1 MAEKNIK
8 ISGIGDVTR
17 EDFVRAITDPDKFK
31 EFADQQ
37 GWGNKR
43 RQLAWN
49 SLHNYAQGVQNGEIN
64 EINDMHQVVDDTGAR
79 TNKQEKYNWIGSK
92 FDANGATAAFMNQI
106 AKGMQ
111 TASKPA
117 DKSLKSIPSITSYL
131 NQQWF
136 GSNNPDWELF
146 QKNDTLT
153 NGVYGIANRS
163 AKIKEGL
170 TKYKNELTTNGAQY
184 NWDGVDKDA
193 LYKNLD
199 AAIASSN
206 VATYAP
212 LGITSDYISNAL
224 ATKDLSTTQEQ
235 SSENDQASPSQNSNS
250 EGITDEQLLA
260 LESNKDLADLAQ
272 ANPAK
277 RAEYIAQARER
288 LANQITLSEQE
299 AQRNTRAYQDKI
311 AAQKQQQY
319 NQEMLN
325 WYNSQTFKPEY
336 TAQLGS
342 SYVGTPGGGAV
353 STYLDSLN
361 FSDKDFEMNSPRTI
375 SAIATSTKFK
385 KPEIRTVKTNLGS
398 QTVTLNN
405 KLDVLAYML
414 QFNAKNNPNFKR
426 YFTDVSSAAG
436 KSAGSIYRI
445 NALKGADGSYVY
457 VRRNG
462 NNYEFYRS
470 KPMDILYKEH
480 LARKHKLGGVITKFQ
495 QGGAAAYN
503 AKLKQRQQQVQK
515 AKEQQ
520 IQSQPQQPPL
530 GRSSIKSMGKN
541 TNTLTT
547 ADKIAIGAAATDFLA
562 SFTANP
568 IANGA
573 GTLLTTG
580 ADIASD
586 ISHGASFGQA
596 AGNAAMNLGMGLIGF
611 IPGLGTATKAKKL
624 KKILQVSSG
633 AVQAYFIANNFN
645 EGVKSLGKVLD
656 GSATVQDY
664 KNLIY
669 GLQGAKG
676 ASNSVINAAKRRGA
690 AKVIKELPDKFN
702 AGEAKYTFKNN
713 GKETQRLTQ
722 AQVKELQEKGSEGVS
737 DEIKQLLNGVAVKPS
752 KTIETKL
759 GISWTKKQK
768 PIEYQYKPKGEIQKL
783 LDDLQ
788 IQSQKSSMWNPG
800 RQDYLSMTS
809 EHNWSLPSI
818 SIGLGKNSTKEVIK
832 RGKQSSKPNTTPESQ
847 PTITNNPEKPLQTH
861 TITPEQQKKD
871 IELLRKRFMSEEPLP
886 IDNATRKAYEHY
898 RKRPMTD
905 QEIKDLEAEQQI
917 KRFMRNYR
925 KQYKPQDQV
934 YAERR
939 DALQKDLSERKALA
953 EDLANAQQ
961 EVEQARAYTQSK
973 IRWDEG
979 EAMAKKLP
987 VPSARVIVTPE
998 SVRTQV
1004 NRQFAM
1010 SWVPDKRK
1018 PALKGAARAK
1028 KQAMYQNLFQPP
1040 AVRQGTGSPVQH
1052 TTRKSLERLQKMQ
1065 DAVQQEFLE
1074 RQRKQNAIILSPTES
1089 RQGMYQQM
1097 FSPVLTNLDNQGR
1110 ASGLRAKPSK
1120 ADVKSVKSS
1129 EYKQQQKQSRQ
1140 QKATEVM
1147 EAFGNTKNNN
1157 TKGHNKNTNLPHK
1170 QSNKKKKTSRDNN
1183 IKRRQDGGVLYD
1195 YEFLKSVHAF
1205 KQGGVIKAQGGVKL
1219 NNIWAGKNQNYGYN
1233 TYLNRIF
1240 GNQDVLSWMRTHYVG
1255 DNATKQYADYVMKNV
1270 NDRNT
1275 YGVNNYNNDSTYVA
1289 NKGINTF
1296 NTGYQNAGNTLNYI
1310 LFGNNTKD
1318 YTDKKGVAY
1327 GLINFTRPAKALA
1340 TGDSYNA
1347 DPSKAYIDNALG
1359 LQTYSRVASL
1369 TDPGIK
1375 TGGFGDWGK
1384 YWKEQGNTGAYYY
1397 IAPGDTSGKGQWIP
1411 TKDKT
1416 LNGYQDFEAA
1426 LQETPKKDGSV
1437 TNPDIGK
1444 KSIFDK
1450 GKEYLSKLTSNPG
1463 NLYNVVETGK
1473 YLLANKATNDIFKIK
1488 APNFVI
1494 SPKHTSY
1501 QVMDNLAQ
1509 QNAYHNRAA
1518 ETVNQTSRPLT
1529 SSGQLQTAAQQESM
1543 NNANKLYLQG
1553 NIERNTWL
1561 ESQKQQSNHAGL
1573 YNMESAVDTANANA
1587 KQAYATRMLNE
1598 YQDPRDRL
1606 RALAT
1611 NRQNWINALEKFNV
1625 IDPYVERKNA
1635 QQQYGLA
1642 KAQWDYQ
1649 NDADVLKASQDYQAL
1664 LRQHQNDLNFN
1675 AWDTAQYKALIDAQ
1689 KKAGA
1694 KYYNNMYQVYGI
1706 NNPGFKYSTPTYKK
1720 KGGKFEDIS
1729 KFNTKEFYNTVRHSI
1744 NTATKQGGDL
1754 GKLINTLFK
1763 KSNKK

>member
-17 EDFVRAITDPDKFK
+17 EDFVRAITDPDKFR

-64 EINDMHQVVDDTGAR
+64 EINDMHQIVDDTGAR

-106 AKGMQ
+106 AKSMQ
-111 TASKPA
+111 AATKPA
-117 DKSLKSIPSITSYL
+117 DKSLKSIPSVTSYL

-136 GSNNPDWELF
+136 GNNNPDWELF
-146 QKNDTLT
+146 QKNDILT

-184 NWDGVDKDA
+184 NWDGIDKDA

-212 LGITSDYISNAL
+212 LGITSDYINSAL
-224 ATKDLSTTQEQ
+224 ATRDLSTTATDVDNNTQVQQTTEDPTKGFSEEELARYNTMTPEQ
-235 SSENDQASPSQNSNS
+235 QQKY
-250 EGITDEQLLA
+250 L
-260 LESNKDLADLAQ
+260 
-272 ANPAK
+272 
-277 RAEYIAQARER
+277 
-288 LANQITLSEQE
+288 
-299 AQRNTRAYQDKI
+299 AQRNQIINISNEEALAENQAKI
-311 AAQKQQQY
+311 DAVNKAKEDAAFK
-319 NQEMLN
+319 N
-325 WYNSQTFKPEY
+325 WLKANGYYSPKAQATSYVSSRLVQSSMVDSKGKRIQSPAISNAKKWDSDTEKNSFKPQEWNNFIHGDLTSDIHKVWALKNADRHTTNGDVAIRSKLDWLNY
-336 TAQLGS
+336 NFQQLLDTGKLNDIGDDVS
-342 SYVGTPGGGAV
+342 RYVGASDGTVWRLKNSKRSSDG
-353 STYLDSLN
+353 TYMYMR
-361 FSDKDFEMNSPRTI
+361 KR
-375 SAIATSTKFK
+375 
-385 KPEIRTVKTNLGS
+385 G
-398 QTVTLNN
+398 N
-405 KLDVLAYML
+405 KL
-414 QFNAKNNPNFKR
+414 
-426 YFTDVSSAAG
+426 
-436 KSAGSIYRI
+436 
-445 NALKGADGSYVY
+445 
-457 VRRNG
+457 
-462 NNYEFYRS
+462 EFYRS
-470 KPMDILYKEH
+470 KSWDDLRNNEYKKHISKHQWGGGISSSQSKLREQYQKD
-480 LARKHKLGGVITKFQ
+480 LEARQDAIK
-495 QGGAAAYN
+495 
-503 AKLKQRQQQVQK
+503 KQK
-515 AKEQQ
+515 
-520 IQSQPQQPPL
+520 IQSQPQQAPL
-530 GRSSIKSMGKN
+530 GRSTIKSMGKN

-547 ADKIAIGAAATDFLA
+547 ADKVAIGAAAADFLA

-573 GTLLTTG
+573 GTILTTG
-580 ADIASD
+580 ADLASD

-624 KKILQVSSG
+624 KKILQISSG

-676 ASNSVINAAKRRGA
+676 ASNSVINTAKRRGA

-702 AGEAKYTFKNN
+702 AGEAKYTFKSN

-722 AQVKELQEKGSEGVS
+722 AQVKELQEKGSAGAS
-737 DEIKQLLNGVAVKPS
+737 DATKQLLNGVVVNPS
-752 KTIETKL
+752 KKIETKL
-759 GISWTKKQK
+759 GTITWTNK

-809 EHNWSLPSI
+809 EHNWSLPNI
-818 SIGLGKNSTKEVIK
+818 SIGLGRNSVKEVIK
-832 RGKQSSKPNTTPESQ
+832 RGRQPSRPNVVEEAPR
-847 PTITNNPEKPLQTH
+847 TNP
-861 TITPEQQKKD
+861 
-871 IELLRKRFMSEEPLP
+871 
-886 IDNATRKAYEHY
+886 
-898 RKRPMTD
+898 
-905 QEIKDLEAEQQI
+905 
-917 KRFMRNYR
+917 
-925 KQYKPQDQV
+925 V
-934 YAERR
+934 
-939 DALQKDLSERKALA
+939 
-953 EDLANAQQ
+953 AN
-961 EVEQARAYTQSK
+961 S
-973 IRWDEG
+973 
-979 EAMAKKLP
+979 
-987 VPSARVIVTPE
+987 
-998 SVRTQV
+998 
-1004 NRQFAM
+1004 
-1010 SWVPDKRK
+1010 
-1018 PALKGAARAK
+1018 
-1028 KQAMYQNLFQPP
+1028 
-1040 AVRQGTGSPVQH
+1040 
-1052 TTRKSLERLQKMQ
+1052 
-1065 DAVQQEFLE
+1065 
-1074 RQRKQNAIILSPTES
+1074 
-1089 RQGMYQQM
+1089 
-1097 FSPVLTNLDNQGR
+1097 
-1110 ASGLRAKPSK
+1110 
-1120 ADVKSVKSS
+1120 SS
-1129 EYKQQQKQSRQ
+1129 ESHSIPGIDEPIVVEEASIPNEPFIPTLYEINNEPQRT
-1140 QKATEVM
+1140 ATS
-1147 EAFGNTKNNN
+1147 NSNKPTQRN
-1157 TKGHNKNTNLPHK
+1157 NKN
-1170 QSNKKKKTSRDNN
+1170 NKKKSK
-1183 IKRRQDGGVLYD
+1183 KRRKHLNGGVLYD

-1205 KQGGVIKAQGGVKL
+1205 KQGGVIKALGGIKL
-1219 NNIWAGKNQNYGYN
+1219 NNIWAGKNQDFGYN
-1233 TYLNRIF
+1233 TYLNKIY
-1240 GNQDVLSWMRTHYVG
+1240 QDNDMLSWMRTHYVG
-1255 DNATKQYADYVMKNV
+1255 DNATKQYADYVMTNV
-1270 NDRNT
+1270 NGRSKYHINDF
-1275 YGVNNYNNDSTYVA
+1275 NNNPTYVA
-1289 NKGINTF
+1289 NNNISTF
-1296 NTGYQNAGNTLNYI
+1296 NTEFQNNGNTSNYI

-1318 YTDKKGVAY
+1318 YTNKKGVAY
-1327 GLINFTRPAKALA
+1327 KLINFTRPNKALA

-1369 TDPGIK
+1369 TNPGIK

-1411 TKDKT
+1411 TTDKT

-1426 LQETPKKDGSV
+1426 QQETPKKDGSV

-1463 NLYNVVETGK
+1463 NLYNAVETGK

-1509 QNAYHNRAA
+1509 QNAYHSKAA

-1553 NIERNTWL
+1553 NAERNTWL
-1561 ESQKQQSNHAGL
+1561 EGQKQQSYKAGL

-1587 KQAYATRMLNE
+1587 QQAYKTRMLNE

-1611 NRQNWINALEKFNV
+1611 NRQNWINALEEFNV

-1649 NDADVLKASQDYQAL
+1649 NDADVQAASQKYQAL

-1675 AWDTAQYKALIDAQ
+1675 AQDTNEFKALVAAQ

-1694 KYYNNMYQVYGI
+1694 NFYNNMYQVYGI
-1706 NNPGFKYSTPTYKK
+1706 KNPGFKYSTPMYKK

>member
-17 EDFVRAITDPDKFK
+17 ADFVRAITDPDKFR

-79 TNKQEKYNWIGSK
+79 TNKKEKYNWIGSK

-111 TASKPA
+111 TDSKSTN
-117 DKSLKSIPSITSYL
+117 KSLKSIPSVTSYL

-153 NGVYGIANRS
+153 NGVYGIANRT

-184 NWDGVDKDA
+184 NWDRVDKDA

-224 ATKDLSTTQEQ
+224 ATRDLSTTY
-235 SSENDQASPSQNSNS
+235 DQASENNQASASQNPNS
-250 EGITDEQLLA
+250 EELTDEQLLS
-260 LESNKDLADLAQ
+260 LESNKDLADLAT
-272 ANPAK
+272 ANPTK
-277 RAEYIAQARER
+277 KAEYIAQARER
-288 LANQITLSEQE
+288 LASQIALKEQE
-299 AQRNTRAYQDKI
+299 ARKNTRDYQDKV
-311 AAQKQQQY
+311 ASQKQQQY

-342 SYVGTPGGGAV
+342 SYVGDPGGGAG
-353 STYLDSLN
+353 SDYLDSLN
-361 FSDKDFEMNSPRTI
+361 FSDKDFELNSPRTI
-375 SAIATSTKFK
+375 SSIVTSTKFK
-385 KPEIRTVKTNLGS
+385 KPEIRTVRTNLGN
-398 QTVTLNN
+398 QTITLNN

-414 QFNAKNNPNFKR
+414 QYNAKHNPNFKR
-426 YFTDVSSAAG
+426 YFTDVSSAVG

-445 NALKGADGSYVY
+445 NALKGTDGSYVY
-457 VRRNG
+457 VRKNG

-470 KPMDILYKEH
+470 KPMNILYKEH
-480 LARKHKLGGVITKFQ
+480 LARKHKLGGIITKFQ
-495 QGGAAAYN
+495 QGGVAAYR
-503 AKLKQRQQQVQK
+503 AILKQRQQQIQK

-520 IQSQPQQPPL
+520 IQSQPQQVPF

-547 ADKIAIGAAATDFLA
+547 ADKAAVIAAAADFLA

-568 IANGA
+568 IANGT
-573 GTLLTTG
+573 GTIITTG
-580 ADIASD
+580 ADLASD
-586 ISHGASFGQA
+586 INHGASFGQA

-624 KKILQVSSG
+624 KKILQASSG
-633 AVQAYFIANNFN
+633 AIQAYFIANNFK
-645 EGVKSLGKVLD
+645 EGIKSLDKIRD

-669 GLQGAKG
+669 GFQGAKG
-676 ASNSVINAAKRRGA
+676 AVSSMANTIKRRGA
-690 AKVIKELPDKFN
+690 AKAIKDLPDKFN
-702 AGEAKYTFKNN
+702 AGEARYTFKSN

-737 DEIKQLLNGVAVKPS
+737 DEIKQLLNGVVVKPS
-752 KTIETKL
+752 KTIKTKL
-759 GISWTKKQK
+759 GTITLPNK

-788 IQSQKSSMWNPG
+788 IQSQESSMWNPG

-818 SIGLGKNSTKEVIK
+818 SIGLGKNSVKEVIK
-832 RGKQSSKPNTTPESQ
+832 RGKQLSKPNTTSQ
-847 PTITNNPEKPLQTH
+847 KQPSITNNPEKPLQTH
-861 TITPEQQKKD
+861 TITPEQQKRD
-871 IELLRKRFMSEEPLP
+871 IELLRKRFTSNEPLS
-886 IDNATRKAYEHY
+886 IDNATRKAYERY

-905 QEIKDLEAEQQI
+905 QEIIELEEEQRF
-917 KRFMRNYR
+917 KRARRSMPWFT
-925 KQYKPQDQV
+925 QDDD
-934 YAERR
+934 YAARR
-939 DALQKDLSERKALA
+939 IALQKDLSERKALA
-953 EDLANAQQ
+953 EDLSNAQQ
-961 EVEQARAYTQSK
+961 EIRQAQYNTYLKNTIPEYIRAQ
-973 IRWDEG
+973 E
-979 EAMAKKLP
+979 
-987 VPSARVIVTPE
+987 
-998 SVRTQV
+998 
-1004 NRQFAM
+1004 NRQFALN
-1010 SWVPDKRK
+1010 WK
-1018 PALKGAARAK
+1018 PEEFKPTLKGAARAK
-1028 KQAMYQNLFQPP
+1028 KQAMY
-1040 AVRQGTGSPVQH
+1040 
-1052 TTRKSLERLQKMQ
+1052 ERLFPPI
-1065 DAVQQEFLE
+1065 D
-1074 RQRKQNAIILSPTES
+1074 
-1089 RQGMYQQM
+1089 
-1097 FSPVLTNLDNQGR
+1097 
-1110 ASGLRAKPSK
+1110 
-1120 ADVKSVKSS
+1120 
-1129 EYKQQQKQSRQ
+1129 
-1140 QKATEVM
+1140 
-1147 EAFGNTKNNN
+1147 N
-1157 TKGHNKNTNLPHK
+1157 TKGPNKNTNTQRK

-1205 KQGGVIKAQGGVKL
+1205 KQGGVIKAKGGVRL
-1219 NNIWAGKNQNYGYN
+1219 NNIWAGKNQDYGYN
-1233 TYLNRIF
+1233 TYLNKIY
-1240 GNQDVLSWMRTHYVG
+1240 QDNDMLSWMRTHYMG

-1270 NDRNT
+1270 NGRSKYHINDF
-1275 YGVNNYNNDSTYVA
+1275 NNDSTYVA
-1289 NKGINTF
+1289 NNNISTF
-1296 NTGYQNAGNTLNYI
+1296 NTEFQNNGNTSNYV

-1327 GLINFTRPAKALA
+1327 GLINFTRPNKALA

-1426 LQETPKKDGSV
+1426 SQETPKKDGSV

-1463 NLYNVVETGK
+1463 NLYNAVETGK

-1488 APNFVI
+1488 APNYVI

-1509 QNAYHNRAA
+1509 QNAYHSKAA

-1553 NIERNTWL
+1553 NAERNTWL
-1561 ESQKQQSNHAGL
+1561 EGQKQQSYKAGL

-1587 KQAYATRMLNE
+1587 QQAYKTRMLNE
-1598 YQDPRDRL
+1598 YYDPRDRA

-1649 NDADVLKASQDYQAL
+1649 NDAKVLLAQQKYQQL
-1664 LRQHQNDLNFN
+1664 LRQHYNDLNFN
-1675 AWDTAQYKALIDAQ
+1675 AYDTDEYKALVEAQ
-1689 KKAGA
+1689 KEAGA
-1694 KYYNNMYQVYGI
+1694 RYYNNMYQVYGI
-1706 NNPGFKYSTPTYKK
+1706 SNPGFKYSTPLFQK
-1720 KGGKFEDIS
+1720 KGGKFEDVS
-1729 KFNTKEFYNTVRHSI
+1729 KFNTKEFYNTIKHSI
-1744 NTATKQGGDL
+1744 NTATKQSGDL
-1754 GKLINTLFK
+1754 SKLINTLFK

>member
-64 EINDMHQVVDDTGAR
+64 EINDMHQIVDDTGAR
-79 TNKQEKYNWIGSK
+79 TNKPEKYNWVGSK
-92 FDANGATAAFMNQI
+92 FDANGAIAAFMNQI
-106 AKGMQ
+106 AKSMQ
-111 TASKPA
+111 TSTKSTDKP
-117 DKSLKSIPSITSYL
+117 LKSIPSVTSYL

-136 GSNNPDWELF
+136 GSNNPDWALF

-212 LGITSDYISNAL
+212 LGITSDYINNAL
-224 ATKDLSTTQEQ
+224 ATKDLSAIVADTDTDTDTDTDNTQTVDDPTKGF
-235 SSENDQASPSQNSNS
+235 SE
-250 EGITDEQLLA
+250 EE
-260 LESNKDLADLAQ
+260 LAQ
-272 ANPAK
+272 YNTMTPEQQQKYLAQRQQIINLDNEEVLTKNQAKIDAVNKAKEDAAFKNWLKANGYYSPK
-277 RAEYIAQARER
+277 AQATSYVSSR
-288 LANQITLSEQE
+288 LVRTSLVDSKGKRLQGPAVISGKAFDRDHEKYRFQDSEWDSFIHGDLTSDIHKVW
-299 AQRNTRAYQDKI
+299 ALKNADRHTTNGDVAIRSKLDWINYNYQWLLDTGRLNKI
-311 AAQKQQQY
+311 
-319 NQEMLN
+319 
-325 WYNSQTFKPEY
+325 
-336 TAQLGS
+336 GDDVS
-342 SYVGTPGGGAV
+342 SYVGAPAGTVWRLKNSKRSSDG
-353 STYLDSLN
+353 TYMYMR
-361 FSDKDFEMNSPRTI
+361 KR
-375 SAIATSTKFK
+375 
-385 KPEIRTVKTNLGS
+385 G
-398 QTVTLNN
+398 N
-405 KLDVLAYML
+405 KL
-414 QFNAKNNPNFKR
+414 
-426 YFTDVSSAAG
+426 
-436 KSAGSIYRI
+436 
-445 NALKGADGSYVY
+445 
-457 VRRNG
+457 
-462 NNYEFYRS
+462 EFYRS
-470 KPMDILYKEH
+470 KSWNDLRNNEFKKYIS
-480 LARKHKLGGVITKFQ
+480 KHQWGGVFGSQ
-495 QGGAAAYN
+495 
-503 AKLKQRQQQVQK
+503 AKLREQYSKDLKARQDAIK
-515 AKEQQ
+515 N
-520 IQSQPQQPPL
+520 SQPQQAPF
-530 GRSSIKSMGKN
+530 GRSSVKSMGKN
-541 TNTLTT
+541 TTTLTT
-547 ADKIAIGAAATDFLA
+547 ADKIAIGAAAADFLA

-573 GTLLTTG
+573 GTILTTG

-586 ISHGASFGQA
+586 ISHGASLGQA

-611 IPGLGTATKAKKL
+611 IPGLGTVTKAKKL
-624 KKILQVSSG
+624 KKILQISSG

-676 ASNSVINAAKRRGA
+676 AVSSTANTIKRRKV

-702 AGEAKYTFKNN
+702 AGEARYTFKNK

-737 DEIKQLLNGVAVKPS
+737 DDIKQLLNGVVVKPS

-759 GISWTKKQK
+759 GISWTKKQN

-818 SIGLGKNSTKEVIK
+818 SMGFGKNSVKEVVK
-832 RGKQSSKPNTTPESQ
+832 RGKQSPKPNTASQ
-847 PTITNNPEKPLQTH
+847 KQTITTSNPEKPLQTH
-861 TITPEQQKKD
+861 NITPEQQKRD
-871 IELLRKRFMSEEPLP
+871 IELLRKRFTSDKPLP
-886 IDNATRKAYEHY
+886 IDNATRKAYEDY

-905 QEIKDLEAEQQI
+905 QEIRDLETQQRNKAKSRQNSRTMDYTGKNSMFRPHSTRVQELNEKRALQADVNAGLKELQEARKARELATMSYIPETIARQPAAAVVPNYNLKQNAFQDFIKNREAQQNWYEKNMYVANYSKDVKGRLAE
-917 KRFMRNYR
+917 
-925 KQYKPQDQV
+925 
-934 YAERR
+934 AER
-939 DALQKDLSERKALA
+939 ANPQLKERKA
-953 EDLANAQQ
+953 
-961 EVEQARAYTQSK
+961 
-973 IRWDEG
+973 
-979 EAMAKKLP
+979 
-987 VPSARVIVTPE
+987 
-998 SVRTQV
+998 
-1004 NRQFAM
+1004 
-1010 SWVPDKRK
+1010 
-1018 PALKGAARAK
+1018 
-1028 KQAMYQNLFQPP
+1028 
-1040 AVRQGTGSPVQH
+1040 
-1052 TTRKSLERLQKMQ
+1052 
-1065 DAVQQEFLE
+1065 
-1074 RQRKQNAIILSPTES
+1074 
-1089 RQGMYQQM
+1089 
-1097 FSPVLTNLDNQGR
+1097 
-1110 ASGLRAKPSK
+1110 
-1120 ADVKSVKSS
+1120 S
-1129 EYKQQQKQSRQ
+1129 EYKQQETQYRAQRAQELQQAFANNSR
-1140 QKATEVM
+1140 
-1147 EAFGNTKNNN
+1147 NTSHIKNI
-1157 TKGHNKNTNLPHK
+1157 NLPHK
-1170 QSNKKKKTSRDNN
+1170 KSNKKKKTSRDNN

-1205 KQGGVIKAQGGVKL
+1205 KQGGVIKAKGGVRL
-1219 NNIWAGKNQNYGYN
+1219 NNIWAGKNQDFGYN
-1233 TYLNRIF
+1233 TYLNKIY
-1240 GNQDVLSWMRTHYVG
+1240 QDNDMLSWMRTHYVG

-1270 NDRNT
+1270 NGRSKYHINDF
-1275 YGVNNYNNDSTYVA
+1275 NNDSTYVA
-1289 NKGINTF
+1289 NNNISTF
-1296 NTGYQNAGNTLNYI
+1296 NTEFQNNGNTSNYI

-1327 GLINFTRPAKALA
+1327 KLINFTRPNKALA

-1369 TDPGIK
+1369 TDSGIK
-1375 TGGFGDWGK
+1375 AGGFGDWGK

-1411 TKDKT
+1411 TNDKT
-1416 LNGYQDFEAA
+1416 LNGYQDFEATP
-1426 LQETPKKDGSV
+1426 QETPKKDGSV

-1450 GKEYLSKLTSNPG
+1450 GKEYLAKLTSNPG
-1463 NLYNVVETGK
+1463 NLYNAVETGK

-1509 QNAYHNRAA
+1509 QNAYHSKAA
-1518 ETVNQTSRPLT
+1518 ETMNQTSRPLT
-1529 SSGQLQTAAQQESM
+1529 SSGQLQIAAQQESM

-1553 NIERNTWL
+1553 NAERNTWL
-1561 ESQKQQSNHAGL
+1561 EGQKQQSYKAGL

-1587 KQAYATRMLNE
+1587 QQAYKTRMLNE
-1598 YQDPRDRL
+1598 YQDPRDRA

-1611 NRQNWINALEKFNV
+1611 NRQNWINALEQFNI

-1649 NDADVLKASQDYQAL
+1649 NDANVLIAQQKYQQL
-1664 LRQHQNDLNFN
+1664 LRQHYNDLNFN
-1675 AWDTAQYKALIDAQ
+1675 AYDTPEYRALVDAQ

-1694 KYYNNMYQVYGI
+1694 RYYNNMYQVYGI
-1706 NNPGFKYSTPTYKK
+1706 SNPGFKYSTPLFQK

-1754 GKLINTLFK
+1754 SKLINTLFK

>member
-17 EDFVRAITDPDKFK
+17 EDFIRAITDPDKFK

-79 TNKQEKYNWIGSK
+79 TNKKEKYNWVGSK

-111 TASKPA
+111 AASKPA
-117 DKSLKSIPSITSYL
+117 DKSLKSIPSVTSYL

-153 NGVYGIANRS
+153 NGVYGIADRS

-184 NWDGVDKDA
+184 NWDGVDKDT

-235 SSENDQASPSQNSNS
+235 SFENSNS
-250 EGITDEQLLA
+250 EGITDEQLLS

-325 WYNSQTFKPEY
+325 WYNSQTFRPEY

-361 FSDKDFEMNSPRTI
+361 FSDKDFELNSPRTI
-375 SAIATSTKFK
+375 SAIAISTKFK
-385 KPEIRTVKTNLGS
+385 KPEIRTVKTNLGN
-398 QTVTLNN
+398 QTITLNN

-414 QFNAKNNPNFKR
+414 QFNAKYNPNFKR

-445 NALKGADGSYVY
+445 DALKGTDGSYVY
-457 VRRNG
+457 VRKNG

-480 LARKHKLGGVITKFQ
+480 LARKHKLGGIITKFQ

-503 AKLKQRQQQVQK
+503 TKLKQRQQQIQQM
-515 AKEQQ
+515 KEKQ
-520 IQSQPQQPPL
+520 IQSQPQQVPF
-530 GRSSIKSMGKN
+530 GRSSVKSMGKN

-547 ADKIAIGAAATDFLA
+547 ADKIAIGAAAADFLA

-573 GTLLTTG
+573 GTILTTG

-596 AGNAAMNLGMGLIGF
+596 AGNAAINLGMGLIGF

-624 KKILQVSSG
+624 KKILQISSG

-645 EGVKSLGKVLD
+645 EGVKSLDKVLD

-676 ASNSVINAAKRRGA
+676 ASNSIINTAKRRGA
-690 AKVIKELPDKFN
+690 ARAIKQLPDKFN
-702 AGEAKYTFKNN
+702 SGEARYTFKYK

-722 AQVKELQEKGSEGVS
+722 AQVKELQEKGSAGAS
-737 DEIKQLLNGVAVKPS
+737 DETKQLLNGVFVKPS
-752 KTIETKL
+752 KEKF
-759 GISWTKKQK
+759 GITWTSR
-768 PIEYQYKPKGEIQKL
+768 PIEYQYKPKGEIQKV

-809 EHNWSLPSI
+809 EHNWSMPNI
-818 SIGLGKNSTKEVIK
+818 SIGFGKNSVKEVVK
-832 RGKQSSKPNTTPESQ
+832 RAKQPPKPNVAPQSR
-847 PTITNNPEKPLQTH
+847 PTIINNPERPLQPH
-861 TITPEQQKKD
+861 TLTPEQQKGD
-871 IELLRKRFMSEEPLP
+871 IELLRRRFTSSQPLP
-886 IDNATRKAYEHY
+886 IDNA
-898 RKRPMTD
+898 
-905 QEIKDLEAEQQI
+905 
-917 KRFMRNYR
+917 
-925 KQYKPQDQV
+925 
-934 YAERR
+934 
-939 DALQKDLSERKALA
+939 
-953 EDLANAQQ
+953 
-961 EVEQARAYTQSK
+961 
-973 IRWDEG
+973 
-979 EAMAKKLP
+979 
-987 VPSARVIVTPE
+987 
-998 SVRTQV
+998 
-1004 NRQFAM
+1004 
-1010 SWVPDKRK
+1010 
-1018 PALKGAARAK
+1018 
-1028 KQAMYQNLFQPP
+1028 
-1040 AVRQGTGSPVQH
+1040 
-1052 TTRKSLERLQKMQ
+1052 
-1065 DAVQQEFLE
+1065 
-1074 RQRKQNAIILSPTES
+1074 
-1089 RQGMYQQM
+1089 
-1097 FSPVLTNLDNQGR
+1097 
-1110 ASGLRAKPSK
+1110 
-1120 ADVKSVKSS
+1120 
-1129 EYKQQQKQSRQ
+1129 
-1140 QKATEVM
+1140 
-1147 EAFGNTKNNN
+1147 
-1157 TKGHNKNTNLPHK
+1157 
-1170 QSNKKKKTSRDNN
+1170 TSRDNN

-1219 NNIWAGKNQNYGYN
+1219 NNIWAGKNQDYGYN

-1275 YGVNNYNNDSTYVA
+1275 YGVNNYNNDSTYIA

-1296 NTGYQNAGNTLNYI
+1296 NTGYQNTGNTLNYI

-1375 TGGFGDWGK
+1375 TGGFGDWGN

-1411 TKDKT
+1411 TTDKT
-1416 LNGYQDFEAA
+1416 LNGYQDFVAA
-1426 LQETPKKDGSV
+1426 PKKDGSV
-1437 TNPDIGK
+1437 TTPGIGK

-1450 GKEYLSKLTSNPG
+1450 GKEYLSKLASNPG
-1463 NLYNVVETGK
+1463 NLYNAVETGK

-1488 APNFVI
+1488 APNYVI

-1509 QNAYHNRAA
+1509 QNAYHSKAA

-1553 NIERNTWL
+1553 NAERNTWL
-1561 ESQKQQSNHAGL
+1561 EGQKEQSYKAGL
-1573 YNMESAVDTANANA
+1573 YNMENAVDTANINA
-1587 KQAYATRMLNE
+1587 QQAYKTRMINE
-1598 YQDPRDRL
+1598 YQDPRDRI
-1606 RALAT
+1606 RGLAT

-1625 IDPYVERKNA
+1625 IDPYVEKKNA

-1649 NDADVLKASQDYQAL
+1649 NDANVLAAQQKYQQL
-1664 LRQHQNDLNFN
+1664 LRQHYDDLNFS
-1675 AWDTAQYKALIDAQ
+1675 AYDTPEYRALVDAQ

-1694 KYYNNMYQVYGI
+1694 KYYNDMYQIYGI
-1706 NNPGFKYSTPTYKK
+1706 SNPGFKYK

-1729 KFNTKEFYNTVRHSI
+1729 KFNTKEFYNTIRHSI

-1754 GKLINTLFK
+1754 SKLINTLFK

>member
-1 MAEKNIK
+1 MAEKTIK

-17 EDFVRAITDPDKFK
+17 EDFIRAITDPDKFK

-64 EINDMHQVVDDTGAR
+64 EINDMHQIVDDTGAR
-79 TNKQEKYNWIGSK
+79 TNKPEKYNWIGSK

-106 AKGMQ
+106 AKSMQ
-111 TASKPA
+111 TSTKST
-117 DKSLKSIPSITSYL
+117 DKSLKSIPSVTSYL

-136 GSNNPDWELF
+136 GSNNPDWALF

-212 LGITSDYISNAL
+212 LGITSDYINNAL
-224 ATKDLSTTQEQ
+224 ATKDLSAIYEQ
-235 SSENDQASPSQNSNS
+235 PSENVQTSTNQDSNS
-250 EGITDEQLLA
+250 EGITDEQLLS
-260 LESNKDLADLAQ
+260 LESNKDLADLVQ

-277 RAEYIAQARER
+277 KDEYIAQARER

-311 AAQKQQQY
+311 TAQKQQQY
-319 NQEMLN
+319 NQEMLS

-336 TAQLGS
+336 TAKLGS
-342 SYVGTPGGGAV
+342 SYVGAPGGGDP

-361 FSDKDFEMNSPRTI
+361 FSDKDFELNSPRTV
-375 SAIATSTKFK
+375 SAIAISTKFK
-385 KPEIRTVKTNLGS
+385 KPVIRTAKTIFGN
-398 QTVTLNN
+398 QTITLNN

-414 QFNAKNNPNFKR
+414 QFNAKHNPNFKR
-426 YFTDVSSAAG
+426 YFTDVSSSIG

-457 VRRNG
+457 VRKNG

-470 KPMDILYKEH
+470 KPMNILYKEH
-480 LARKHKLGGVITKFQ
+480 LAKKHKLGGTITKFQ
-495 QGGAAAYN
+495 QGGVAAYI
-503 AKLKQRQQQVQK
+503 AQRKQRQQQIQQM
-515 AKEQQ
+515 KEKQ
-520 IQSQPQQPPL
+520 IQSQPQQVPF
-530 GRSSIKSMGKN
+530 GRSSVKSMGKN

-547 ADKIAIGAAATDFLA
+547 ADKVAVIAAATDFLA

-568 IANGA
+568 IANGV
-573 GTLLTTG
+573 GTVLTTG

-586 ISHGASFGQA
+586 ISHGASLGQA

-624 KKILQVSSG
+624 KKILQISSG
-633 AVQAYFIANNFN
+633 AIQSYFIANNFQ
-645 EGVKSLGKVLD
+645 EGIKSLDKLRD
-656 GSATVQDY
+656 GSATIQDY

-676 ASNSVINAAKRRGA
+676 AISSMTNTIKRREA
-690 AKVIKELPDKFN
+690 AKVIKDLPDKFN
-702 AGEAKYTFKNN
+702 AGEARYTFKSN
-713 GKETQRLTQ
+713 GKETQRLTK

-737 DEIKQLLNGVAVKPS
+737 DDIKQLLNGVVVKPS
-752 KTIETKL
+752 KTINTKL
-759 GISWTKKQK
+759 GVSWTKKQN

-788 IQSQKSSMWNPG
+788 IQSQKSSMLHPG

-809 EHNWSLPSI
+809 EHNWSLPNI
-818 SIGLGKNSTKEVIK
+818 SIGLGKNSAKEVIK
-832 RGKQSSKPNTTPESQ
+832 RAKQSSKPNVTSQ
-847 PTITNNPEKPLQTH
+847 SQTITTSNPEIPLQTH
-861 TITPEQQKKD
+861 NITPEQQKRD
-871 IELLRKRFMSEEPLP
+871 IELLKKRFTSSEPLP
-886 IDNATRKAYEHY
+886 IDNATRKAYEDY

-905 QEIKDLEAEQQI
+905 QEIIELEKEQRAKRSTRASNRDYVTYDQQNAENRAAQNELLTS
-917 KRFMRNYR
+917 F
-925 KQYKPQDQV
+925 KQK
-934 YAERR
+934 
-939 DALQKDLSERKALA
+939 QKDISR
-953 EDLANAQQ
+953 AQR
-961 EVEQARAYTQSK
+961 EVEQAKANTQVRINIAEGNARAK
-973 IRWDEG
+973 D
-979 EAMAKKLP
+979 LP

-998 SVRTQV
+998 SVRAQA
-1004 NRQFAM
+1004 NREFALN
-1010 SWVPDKRK
+1010 WK
-1018 PALKGAARAK
+1018 PEEFKPKLSGAARSS
-1028 KQAMYQNLFQPP
+1028 KQAMY
-1040 AVRQGTGSPVQH
+1040 
-1052 TTRKSLERLQKMQ
+1052 ERL
-1065 DAVQQEFLE
+1065 F
-1074 RQRKQNAIILSPTES
+1074 P
-1089 RQGMYQQM
+1089 
-1097 FSPVLTNLDNQGR
+1097 PV
-1110 ASGLRAKPSK
+1110 
-1120 ADVKSVKSS
+1120 
-1129 EYKQQQKQSRQ
+1129 
-1140 QKATEVM
+1140 
-1147 EAFGNTKNNN
+1147 NN
-1157 TKGHNKNTNLPHK
+1157 TKKPNKNINLPHK
-1170 QSNKKKKTSRDNN
+1170 QSNKKKKTSRDTN
-1183 IKRRQDGGVLYD
+1183 IKRRQNGGVLYD

-1205 KQGGVIKAQGGVKL
+1205 KQGGIIKAQGG
-1219 NNIWAGKNQNYGYN
+1219 
-1233 TYLNRIF
+1233 
-1240 GNQDVLSWMRTHYVG
+1240 
-1255 DNATKQYADYVMKNV
+1255 
-1270 NDRNT
+1270 
-1275 YGVNNYNNDSTYVA
+1275 
-1289 NKGINTF
+1289 
-1296 NTGYQNAGNTLNYI
+1296 
-1310 LFGNNTKD
+1310 
-1318 YTDKKGVAY
+1318 
-1327 GLINFTRPAKALA
+1327 
-1340 TGDSYNA
+1340 
-1347 DPSKAYIDNALG
+1347 
-1359 LQTYSRVASL
+1359 
-1369 TDPGIK
+1369 IK
-1375 TGGFGDWGK
+1375 TGVKVNPKTTWFDAVWSQNINHILRGLSDDKYYIWLNSMQDKHGDLHKNAGPNFQTTPYNDKSVGDYQNLYKTGYNDEWKDNNIGYNSLGIMHAQNLGRYDLYGNTKRTSGDWNIDANNRYKTDSSYSQITDDRRLLGRKGDFTDEQLASITEAFKKKGYNFTLGK
-1384 YWKEQGNTGAYYY
+1384 NDYYY
-1397 IAPGDTSGKGQWIP
+1397 LSPIEKSEQ
-1411 TKDKT
+1411 
-1416 LNGYQDFEAA
+1416 NQN
-1426 LQETPKKDGSV
+1426 TPKKDGSV

-1450 GKEYLSKLTSNPG
+1450 GKEYLAKLTSNPG
-1463 NLYNVVETGK
+1463 NLYNAVETGK

-1509 QNAYHNRAA
+1509 QNAYHNKAA
-1518 ETVNQTSRPLT
+1518 ETVDQTSRPLT

-1553 NIERNTWL
+1553 NAERNTWL
-1561 ESQKQQSNHAGL
+1561 EGQKQQSYKAGL
-1573 YNMESAVDTANANA
+1573 YNMESTVDTANANA
-1587 KQAYATRMLNE
+1587 QQAYKTRMLNE
-1598 YQDPRDRL
+1598 YQDPRDRA

-1611 NRQNWINALEKFNV
+1611 NRQNWINALEQFNI

-1649 NDADVLKASQDYQAL
+1649 NDANVLIAQQKYQQL
-1664 LRQHQNDLNFN
+1664 LRQHYNDLNFN
-1675 AWDTAQYKALIDAQ
+1675 AYDTPEYRALVDAQ

-1694 KYYNNMYQVYGI
+1694 NYYNNMYQVYGI
-1706 NNPGFKYSTPTYKK
+1706 SNPGFKYSTPLFQK
-1720 KGGKFEDIS
+1720 KGGKFENIS

-1754 GKLINTLFK
+1754 SKLINTLFK

>member
-17 EDFVRAITDPDKFK
+17 ADFVRAITDPDKFK

-64 EINDMHQVVDDTGAR
+64 EINDMHQIVDDTGAR

-111 TASKPA
+111 TATKSA
-117 DKSLKSIPSITSYL
+117 DKSLKSIPSVTSYL
-131 NQQWF
+131 NKQWF

-184 NWDGVDKDA
+184 NWDGIDKDA

-212 LGITSDYISNAL
+212 LGITSDYINNAL
-224 ATKDLSTTQEQ
+224 ATRDLNTTQEQ
-235 SSENDQASPSQNSNS
+235 SSENDQASTGQNSNS
-250 EGITDEQLLA
+250 EGLTDEQLLS

-325 WYNSQTFKPEY
+325 WYNSQAFKPEY

-342 SYVGTPGGGAV
+342 SYVGAPGEGAG
-353 STYLDSLN
+353 SAYLDSLN
-361 FSDKDFEMNSPRTI
+361 FSDKDFELNSPRTI
-375 SAIATSTKFK
+375 PAIAIYTKFK
-385 KPEIRTVKTNLGS
+385 KPEIRTVKTNLGN

-426 YFTDVSSAAG
+426 YITDVSSAAG

-445 NALKGADGSYVY
+445 NALKGTDGSYVY
-457 VRRNG
+457 VRKNG

-480 LARKHKLGGVITKFQ
+480 LAKKHKLGGIITKFQ
-495 QGGAAAYN
+495 QGGVAAYN
-503 AKLKQRQQQVQK
+503 AKLKQRQQQIQQM
-515 AKEQQ
+515 KEKQ
-520 IQSQPQQPPL
+520 IQSQPQQVPF
-530 GRSSIKSMGKN
+530 GRSSVKSMGKN

-547 ADKIAIGAAATDFLA
+547 ADKIAIGAAAADFLA

-568 IANGA
+568 IANGT
-573 GTLLTTG
+573 GTILTTG
-580 ADIASD
+580 ADLASD

-596 AGNAAMNLGMGLIGF
+596 ARNAAMNLGMGLVGF

-669 GLQGAKG
+669 GLQGVKG
-676 ASNSVINAAKRRGA
+676 ASNSIINTAKRRGA
-690 AKVIKELPDKFN
+690 ARAIKQLPDKFN
-702 AGEAKYTFKNN
+702 AGEARYTFKNN

-722 AQVKELQEKGSEGVS
+722 AQVKELQEKGSEGAS
-737 DEIKQLLNGVAVKPS
+737 EETKQLLNGVAVKPS

-768 PIEYQYKPKGEIQKL
+768 PIEYQYKPKEEIQKL

-818 SIGLGKNSTKEVIK
+818 SIGSGKNSVKEVIK
-832 RGKQSSKPNTTPESQ
+832 RGKQLSRSNVVNEVPNSHSKSE
-847 PTITNNPEKPLQTH
+847 
-861 TITPEQQKKD
+861 ITPAVAK
-871 IELLRKRFMSEEPLP
+871 PT
-886 IDNATRKAYEHY
+886 ATTRA
-898 RKRPMTD
+898 P
-905 QEIKDLEAEQQI
+905 
-917 KRFMRNYR
+917 
-925 KQYKPQDQV
+925 QYSYTPGNVQPSFTPYLSKGKTYLFESSTKPQ
-934 YAERR
+934 
-939 DALQKDLSERKALA
+939 S
-953 EDLANAQQ
+953 
-961 EVEQARAYTQSK
+961 T
-973 IRWDEG
+973 
-979 EAMAKKLP
+979 
-987 VPSARVIVTPE
+987 
-998 SVRTQV
+998 SV
-1004 NRQFAM
+1004 NN
-1010 SWVPDKRK
+1010 SNK
-1018 PALKGAARAK
+1018 PI
-1028 KQAMYQNLFQPP
+1028 
-1040 AVRQGTGSPVQH
+1040 
-1052 TTRKSLERLQKMQ
+1052 
-1065 DAVQQEFLE
+1065 
-1074 RQRKQNAIILSPTES
+1074 QRN
-1089 RQGMYQQM
+1089 
-1097 FSPVLTNLDNQGR
+1097 
-1110 ASGLRAKPSK
+1110 
-1120 ADVKSVKSS
+1120 
-1129 EYKQQQKQSRQ
+1129 
-1140 QKATEVM
+1140 
-1147 EAFGNTKNNN
+1147 
-1157 TKGHNKNTNLPHK
+1157 NKN
-1170 QSNKKKKTSRDNN
+1170 NKKKSKK
-1183 IKRRQDGGVLYD
+1183 KRKHLDGGVLYD

-1205 KQGGVIKAQGGVKL
+1205 KQGGIIKAQ
-1219 NNIWAGKNQNYGYN
+1219 
-1233 TYLNRIF
+1233 
-1240 GNQDVLSWMRTHYVG
+1240 S
-1255 DNATKQYADYVMKNV
+1255 
-1270 NDRNT
+1270 
-1275 YGVNNYNNDSTYVA
+1275 
-1289 NKGINTF
+1289 
-1296 NTGYQNAGNTLNYI
+1296 
-1310 LFGNNTKD
+1310 
-1318 YTDKKGVAY
+1318 
-1327 GLINFTRPAKALA
+1327 
-1340 TGDSYNA
+1340 
-1347 DPSKAYIDNALG
+1347 
-1359 LQTYSRVASL
+1359 
-1369 TDPGIK
+1369 GIK
-1375 TGGFGDWGK
+1375 TGVKVNPKTTWFDAVWSQNVNHILRGLSDNNYYTWLNSMQDKHGDLHKNAGTNFQITPYNDKSVGDYQNLYKTGYNGEWKDNNVGYNSLGIMHAQNLGRYDLYGNTKRTSGDWNIDANHRYKTDSSYSQITDDRRLLGRKGDFTDEQLASVTEAFKNKGYNFALGK
-1384 YWKEQGNTGAYYY
+1384 NDYYY
-1397 IAPGDTSGKGQWIP
+1397 LSPIEKSEQ
-1411 TKDKT
+1411 
-1416 LNGYQDFEAA
+1416 NQN
-1426 LQETPKKDGSV
+1426 TPKKDDSV

-1450 GKEYLSKLTSNPG
+1450 GKEYLAKLTSNPG
-1463 NLYNVVETGK
+1463 NLYNAVETGK

-1488 APNFVI
+1488 APNYVI
-1494 SPKHTSY
+1494 SPKYTSY

-1518 ETVNQTSRPLT
+1518 ETMNQTSRPLT

-1553 NIERNTWL
+1553 NAERNTWL
-1561 ESQKQQSNHAGL
+1561 EGQKQQSYKAGL

-1587 KQAYATRMLNE
+1587 QQAYKTRMLNE
-1598 YQDPRDRL
+1598 YQDPRDRA

-1649 NDADVLKASQDYQAL
+1649 NDAKVLSAQQKYQQL
-1664 LRQHQNDLNFN
+1664 LRQHQNNLNFN
-1675 AWDTAQYKALIDAQ
+1675 AYDTDEYRALVDAQ
-1689 KKAGA
+1689 KEAGA
-1694 KYYNNMYQVYGI
+1694 RYYNNMYQVYGI
-1706 NNPGFKYSTPTYKK
+1706 SNPGFRYK

-1744 NTATKQGGDL
+1744 NTATKQSGDL
-1754 GKLINTLFK
+1754 SKLINTLFK

>member
-17 EDFVRAITDPDKFK
+17 ADFVRAITDPDKFK

-64 EINDMHQVVDDTGAR
+64 EINDMHQIVDDTGAR

-111 TASKPA
+111 TATKPA
-117 DKSLKSIPSITSYL
+117 DKSLKSIPSVTSYL

-153 NGVYGIANRS
+153 NGVYGIANRT

-199 AAIASSN
+199 AAINSPN
-206 VATYAP
+206 VASYAP
-212 LGITSDYISNAL
+212 LGITSDYINNAL
-224 ATKDLSTTQEQ
+224 ATKDLSTTYGQ
-235 SSENDQASPSQNSNS
+235 SSEDTQTPISQNPNS
-250 EGITDEQLLA
+250 EGLTDEQLLS
-260 LESNKDLADLAQ
+260 LESNKDLADLAA

-277 RAEYIAQARER
+277 KAEYIAQARER
-288 LANQITLSEQE
+288 LASQITLGEQE
-299 AQRNTRAYQDKI
+299 ARKNTRDYQDKV
-311 AAQKQQQY
+311 ASQKQQQY

-342 SYVGTPGGGAV
+342 SYAGTPGGKDP
-353 STYLDSLN
+353 SIYLDSLN
-361 FSDKDFEMNSPRTI
+361 FSDKDFELNSPRTI

-385 KPEIRTVKTNLGS
+385 KPEIRTVKTNLGN
-398 QTVTLNN
+398 QTITLNN

-414 QFNAKNNPNFKR
+414 QYNAKYNPNFKR
-426 YFTDVSSAAG
+426 YFTDVSSATG

-445 NALKGADGSYVY
+445 NALKGNDGSYVY
-457 VRRNG
+457 VRKNG

-470 KPMDILYKEH
+470 KPMDTLYKEH
-480 LARKHKLGGVITKFQ
+480 LARKHKLGGIITRFQ
-495 QGGAAAYN
+495 QGGAAAYI
-503 AKLKQRQQQVQK
+503 AQRKQRQQQIQK

-520 IQSQPQQPPL
+520 IQSQPQQAPF
-530 GRSSIKSMGKN
+530 GRSTIKSMGKN

-596 AGNAAMNLGMGLIGF
+596 AGNAAVNLGMGLIGF

-624 KKILQVSSG
+624 KKILQISSG

-645 EGVKSLGKVLD
+645 EGVKSLGKVLN

-676 ASNSVINAAKRRGA
+676 ASNSVINATKRRGA

-702 AGEAKYTFKNN
+702 AGEARYTFKNN

-722 AQVKELQEKGSEGVS
+722 AQVKEIQEKGSAGVS
-737 DEIKQLLNGVAVKPS
+737 DETRQLLNGLTIKPS
-752 KTIETKL
+752 KKTF
-759 GISWTKKQK
+759 GITLTSR
-768 PIEYQYKPKGEIQKL
+768 PIEYQYKPKEEIQKL

-832 RGKQSSKPNTTPESQ
+832 RAKQSPKPNATSQ
-847 PTITNNPEKPLQTH
+847 KQSTITNNPEKPLQTH
-861 TITPEQQKKD
+861 TITPEQQKRD
-871 IELLRKRFMSEEPLP
+871 IELLRKRFTSNEPLP

-905 QEIKDLEAEQQI
+905 QEIKDLEAEQQA
-917 KRFMRNYR
+917 KRFMRDLY
-925 KQYKPQDQV
+925 KQQKPQDQV

-953 EDLANAQQ
+953 KDLADAQREINTAQ
-961 EVEQARAYTQSK
+961 GNTRAK
-973 IRWDEG
+973 D
-979 EAMAKKLP
+979 LP

-1040 AVRQGTGSPVQH
+1040 AVRVGTGSAIQH
-1052 TTRKSLERLQKMQ
+1052 TTRKSLERRQKMQ
-1065 DAVQQEFLE
+1065 NAVQQEFLE
-1074 RQRKQNAIILSPTES
+1074 RQRRQNAIILSPTES

-1097 FSPVLTNLDNQGR
+1097 FSPVLTNLDSQAR
-1110 ASGLRAKPSK
+1110 SMGLRAKPSK
-1120 ADVKSVKSS
+1120 ADVKSTKSS
-1129 EYKQQQKQSRQ
+1129 EYRQQQKQSRQ
-1140 QKATEVM
+1140 QKASEVM
-1147 EAFGNTKNNN
+1147 EAFGNTKSNN

-1183 IKRRQDGGVLYD
+1183 IKRRQDGGVLYN

-1219 NNIWAGKNQNYGYN
+1219 NNIWAGKNQDFGYN
-1233 TYLNRIF
+1233 TYLNKYF
-1240 GNQDVLSWMRTHYVG
+1240 NNQDVLAWMRTHYVG
-1255 DNATKQYADYVMKNV
+1255 DDATKQYADYVMKNV

-1296 NTGYQNAGNTLNYI
+1296 NTGYQNAGNTLNYT

-1327 GLINFTRPAKALA
+1327 GLINFTRPNKALA

-1369 TDPGIK
+1369 TDSGIK
-1375 TGGFGDWGK
+1375 SGGFGDWGK

-1426 LQETPKKDGSV
+1426 PQETPKKDGSV

-1463 NLYNVVETGK
+1463 NLYNAVETGK

-1488 APNFVI
+1488 APNFVV

-1509 QNAYHNRAA
+1509 QNAYHSKAA
-1518 ETVNQTSRPLT
+1518 ETVNQASKPLT

-1561 ESQKQQSNHAGL
+1561 EGQKQQSYKAGL
-1573 YNMESAVDTANANA
+1573 YNMENAVDTANANA
-1587 KQAYATRMLNE
+1587 QQAYKTRMLNE
-1598 YQDPRDRL
+1598 YQDPRDRV
-1606 RALAT
+1606 RGLAT
-1611 NRQNWINALEKFNV
+1611 NRQNWVNALEKFNV

-1649 NDADVLKASQDYQAL
+1649 NDANVLVAQQRYQQL

-1675 AWDTAQYKALIDAQ
+1675 AYDTDEYEKLINAQ
-1689 KKAGA
+1689 KAAGA

-1706 NNPGFKYSTPTYKK
+1706 SNPGFKYKK
-1720 KGGKFEDIS
+1720 
-1729 KFNTKEFYNTVRHSI
+1729 RR
-1744 NTATKQGGDL
+1744 
-1754 GKLINTLFK
+1754 
-1763 KSNKK
+1763 

>member
-17 EDFVRAITDPDKFK
+17 ADFVRAITDPDKFK

-64 EINDMHQVVDDTGAR
+64 EINDMHQIVDDTGAR

-111 TASKPA
+111 TATKST
-117 DKSLKSIPSITSYL
+117 DKSLKSIPSVTSYL

-184 NWDGVDKDA
+184 NWNGVDKDA

-224 ATKDLSTTQEQ
+224 ATRDLSTTQEQ
-235 SSENDQASPSQNSNS
+235 SSENDQASASQNLNS
-250 EGITDEQLLA
+250 EGITDEQLLS

-325 WYNSQTFKPEY
+325 WYNSQTFRPEY

-342 SYVGTPGGGAV
+342 SYVGAPGGGAG

-361 FSDKDFEMNSPRTI
+361 FSDKDFELNSPRTI
-375 SAIATSTKFK
+375 SAIAISTKFK
-385 KPEIRTVKTNLGS
+385 KPEIRTVKTNLGN

-436 KSAGSIYRI
+436 KSAGSIYKI
-445 NALKGADGSYVY
+445 NALKGTDGSYVY
-457 VRRNG
+457 VRKNG

-480 LARKHKLGGVITKFQ
+480 LAKKHKLGGIITKFQ
-495 QGGAAAYN
+495 QGGVAAYN
-503 AKLKQRQQQVQK
+503 AKLKQRQQQIQQM
-515 AKEQQ
+515 KEKQ
-520 IQSQPQQPPL
+520 IQSQPQQVPF
-530 GRSSIKSMGKN
+530 GRSSVKSMGKN

-547 ADKIAIGAAATDFLA
+547 ADKIAIGAAAADFLA

-568 IANGA
+568 IANGT
-573 GTLLTTG
+573 GTILTTG
-580 ADIASD
+580 ADLASD

-596 AGNAAMNLGMGLIGF
+596 ARNAAMNLGMGLVGF

-645 EGVKSLGKVLD
+645 EGVKSLDKVLD

-676 ASNSVINAAKRRGA
+676 ASNSIINTAKRRGA
-690 AKVIKELPDKFN
+690 ARAIKQLPDKFN
-702 AGEAKYTFKNN
+702 AGEARYTFKNN

-722 AQVKELQEKGSEGVS
+722 AQVKELQEKGSEGAS
-737 DEIKQLLNGVAVKPS
+737 EETKQLLNGVAVKPS

-768 PIEYQYKPKGEIQKL
+768 PIEYQYKPKEEIQKL

-818 SIGLGKNSTKEVIK
+818 SIGLGKNSVKEVIK
-832 RGKQSSKPNTTPESQ
+832 RGKQLSRSNVVNEVPNSHSKSE
-847 PTITNNPEKPLQTH
+847 
-861 TITPEQQKKD
+861 ITPAVTK
-871 IELLRKRFMSEEPLP
+871 PT
-886 IDNATRKAYEHY
+886 ATTRA
-898 RKRPMTD
+898 P
-905 QEIKDLEAEQQI
+905 
-917 KRFMRNYR
+917 
-925 KQYKPQDQV
+925 QYSYTPGNVQSSFTPYLSKGKTYLFESSTKPQ
-934 YAERR
+934 
-939 DALQKDLSERKALA
+939 S
-953 EDLANAQQ
+953 
-961 EVEQARAYTQSK
+961 T
-973 IRWDEG
+973 
-979 EAMAKKLP
+979 
-987 VPSARVIVTPE
+987 
-998 SVRTQV
+998 SV
-1004 NRQFAM
+1004 NNFN
-1010 SWVPDKRK
+1010 K
-1018 PALKGAARAK
+1018 PI
-1028 KQAMYQNLFQPP
+1028 
-1040 AVRQGTGSPVQH
+1040 
-1052 TTRKSLERLQKMQ
+1052 
-1065 DAVQQEFLE
+1065 
-1074 RQRKQNAIILSPTES
+1074 QRN
-1089 RQGMYQQM
+1089 
-1097 FSPVLTNLDNQGR
+1097 
-1110 ASGLRAKPSK
+1110 
-1120 ADVKSVKSS
+1120 
-1129 EYKQQQKQSRQ
+1129 
-1140 QKATEVM
+1140 
-1147 EAFGNTKNNN
+1147 
-1157 TKGHNKNTNLPHK
+1157 NKN
-1170 QSNKKKKTSRDNN
+1170 NKKKSKK
-1183 IKRRQDGGVLYD
+1183 KRRHLDGGVLYD

-1205 KQGGVIKAQGGVKL
+1205 KQGGIIKAQ
-1219 NNIWAGKNQNYGYN
+1219 
-1233 TYLNRIF
+1233 
-1240 GNQDVLSWMRTHYVG
+1240 S
-1255 DNATKQYADYVMKNV
+1255 
-1270 NDRNT
+1270 
-1275 YGVNNYNNDSTYVA
+1275 
-1289 NKGINTF
+1289 
-1296 NTGYQNAGNTLNYI
+1296 
-1310 LFGNNTKD
+1310 
-1318 YTDKKGVAY
+1318 
-1327 GLINFTRPAKALA
+1327 
-1340 TGDSYNA
+1340 
-1347 DPSKAYIDNALG
+1347 
-1359 LQTYSRVASL
+1359 
-1369 TDPGIK
+1369 GIK
-1375 TGGFGDWGK
+1375 TGVKVNPKTTWFDAVWSQNVNHILRGLSDNNYYTWLNSMQDKHGDLHKNAGTNFQTTPYNDKSVGDYQNLYKTGYNGEWKDNNIGYNSLGIMYAQNLGRYDLYGNTKRTSGDWNIDANHRYKTDSSYSQITDDRRLLGRKGDFTDEQLASVTEAFKNKGYNFALGK
-1384 YWKEQGNTGAYYY
+1384 NDYYY
-1397 IAPGDTSGKGQWIP
+1397 LSPIEKSEQ
-1411 TKDKT
+1411 
-1416 LNGYQDFEAA
+1416 NQN
-1426 LQETPKKDGSV
+1426 TPKKDGSV

-1450 GKEYLSKLTSNPG
+1450 GKEYLAKLTSNPG
-1463 NLYNVVETGK
+1463 NLYNAVETGK

-1488 APNFVI
+1488 APNYVI

-1518 ETVNQTSRPLT
+1518 ETMNQTSRPLT

-1553 NIERNTWL
+1553 NAERNTWL
-1561 ESQKQQSNHAGL
+1561 EGQKQQSYKAGL

-1587 KQAYATRMLNE
+1587 QQAYKTRMLNE
-1598 YQDPRDRL
+1598 YQDPRDRA

-1649 NDADVLKASQDYQAL
+1649 NDAKVLSAQQKYQQL

-1675 AWDTAQYKALIDAQ
+1675 AYDTDEYRNLINAQ
-1689 KKAGA
+1689 KEAGA
-1694 KYYNNMYQVYGI
+1694 RYYNNMYQVYGI
-1706 NNPGFKYSTPTYKK
+1706 SNPGFRYK

-1729 KFNTKEFYNTVRHSI
+1729 KFNTKEFYNTIRHSI
-1744 NTATKQGGDL
+1744 NTATKQSEDL
-1754 GKLINTLFK
+1754 SKLINTLFK

>member
-17 EDFVRAITDPDKFK
+17 ADFVRAITDPDKFK

-64 EINDMHQVVDDTGAR
+64 EINDMHQIVDDTGAR

-111 TASKPA
+111 TDSKSA
-117 DKSLKSIPSITSYL
+117 NKSLKSIPSVTSYL

-153 NGVYGIANRS
+153 NGVYGIANRT

-212 LGITSDYISNAL
+212 LGITSDYINNAL
-224 ATKDLSTTQEQ
+224 ATKDLSTIIAEADTDSTQAQTADDPTKGFSEEELARYNTMTPEQ
-235 SSENDQASPSQNSNS
+235 QQ
-250 EGITDEQLLA
+250 QYL
-260 LESNKDLADLAQ
+260 
-272 ANPAK
+272 
-277 RAEYIAQARER
+277 
-288 LANQITLSEQE
+288 
-299 AQRNTRAYQDKI
+299 AQRNAAINLNNEKFLAQNQADIDKANKEKEDTAFKNWLVANGYYSPRAQV
-311 AAQKQQQY
+311 
-319 NQEMLN
+319 
-325 WYNSQTFKPEY
+325 T
-336 TAQLGS
+336 
-342 SYVGTPGGGAV
+342 SYVPSRLAQSSMIDSKGKRLETPAIKNANEYDKAV
-353 STYLDSLN
+353 EINKFNDEQWDN
-361 FSDKDFEMNSPRTI
+361 FIHADLTSDIHKVY
-375 SAIATSTKFK
+375 A
-385 KPEIRTVKTNLGS
+385 
-398 QTVTLNN
+398 LNN
-405 KLDVLAYML
+405 ADRHTTNGIVPIKSKLDWINYNYEWLL
-414 QFNAKNNPNFKR
+414 NTGKLNNIGD
-426 YFTDVSSAAG
+426 DVSDYVKAPKG
-436 KSAGSIYRI
+436 TVWR
-445 NALKGADGSYVY
+445 LKNSKRSSDGTYMY
-457 VRRNG
+457 MRKRG
-462 NNYEFYRS
+462 NNLEFYRS
-470 KPMDILYKEH
+470 KSWGDLRNNEYKKYIS
-480 LARKHKLGGVITKFQ
+480 KHQWGGIFGNQ
-495 QGGAAAYN
+495 
-503 AKLKQRQQQVQK
+503 AKLREQYSKDLKARQDAIKKQK
-515 AKEQQ
+515 
-520 IQSQPQQPPL
+520 IQSQPQQAPF
-530 GRSSIKSMGKN
+530 GRSSVKSMGKN
-541 TNTLTT
+541 TNTFTT
-547 ADKIAIGAAATDFLA
+547 ADKAAVIAAAADFLA

-568 IANGA
+568 IANGT
-573 GTLLTTG
+573 GTILTTG
-580 ADIASD
+580 ADLASD

-633 AVQAYFIANNFN
+633 AIQSYFIANNFK
-645 EGVKSLGKVLD
+645 EGIKSLDKLLD
-656 GSATVQDY
+656 GTATAQDY

-676 ASNSVINAAKRRGA
+676 AVSSMTNTIKRRGA
-690 AKVIKELPDKFN
+690 AKVIKDLPDKFN
-702 AGEAKYTFKNN
+702 AGEARYTFKSN

-737 DEIKQLLNGVAVKPS
+737 DEIKQLLNGVVVKPS

-759 GISWTKKQK
+759 GTITWTKKQK

-788 IQSQKSSMWNPG
+788 IQSQKSSMINPG

-818 SIGLGKNSTKEVIK
+818 SIGLGKNSVKEVVK
-832 RGKQSSKPNTTPESQ
+832 RGKQSSKPNATSQKQ
-847 PTITNNPEKPLQTH
+847 PTITNNPERPLQTH

-871 IELLRKRFMSEEPLP
+871 IELLRKRFTSNEPLP

-905 QEIKDLEAEQQI
+905 QEIIELEKEQRT
-917 KRFMRNYR
+917 KRSKRSTPLFT
-925 KQYKPQDQV
+925 QEDD
-934 YAERR
+934 YAARR
-939 DALQKDLSERKALA
+939 IALQKDLSERKALA
-953 EDLANAQQ
+953 EDLANAQRELNIAQ
-961 EVEQARAYTQSK
+961 GNTRAK
-973 IRWDEG
+973 D
-979 EAMAKKLP
+979 LP

-1040 AVRQGTGSPVQH
+1040 AVRQGTGRPVQH

-1074 RQRKQNAIILSPTES
+1074 RQRKQNALILSPTES

-1097 FSPVLTNLDNQGR
+1097 FSPVLTNLDSQSR
-1110 ASGLRAKPSK
+1110 AMGLRAKPSK
-1120 ADVKSVKSS
+1120 ADVKSTKSS

-1140 QKATEVM
+1140 QKASEVM
-1147 EAFGNTKNNN
+1147 EAFGNTKSNN

-1205 KQGGVIKAQGGVKL
+1205 KQGGVIKAKGGVRL
-1219 NNIWAGKNQNYGYN
+1219 NNIWAGENQDYGYN
-1233 TYLNRIF
+1233 TYLNRIY
-1240 GNQDVLSWMRTHYVG
+1240 QDNDMLSWMRTHYMG

-1270 NDRNT
+1270 NGRSKYHINDF
-1275 YGVNNYNNDSTYVA
+1275 NNNSTYVA
-1289 NKGINTF
+1289 NNNISTF
-1296 NTGYQNAGNTLNYI
+1296 NTEFQNNGNTSNYI

-1327 GLINFTRPAKALA
+1327 KLINFTRPDKALA
-1340 TGDSYNA
+1340 TGDSYNVN
-1347 DPSKAYIDNALG
+1347 PSKAYIDNALG

-1369 TDPGIK
+1369 TDSGIK
-1375 TGGFGDWGK
+1375 AGGFGDWGK

-1411 TKDKT
+1411 TTDKT

-1426 LQETPKKDGSV
+1426 PQETPKKDGSV

-1450 GKEYLSKLTSNPG
+1450 GKEYLAKLTSNPG
-1463 NLYNVVETGK
+1463 NLYNAVETGK

-1488 APNFVI
+1488 APNYVI

-1509 QNAYHNRAA
+1509 QNAYHSKAA
-1518 ETVNQTSRPLT
+1518 EIVNQTSRPLT

-1553 NIERNTWL
+1553 NAERNTWL
-1561 ESQKQQSNHAGL
+1561 EGQKQQSYKAGL

-1587 KQAYATRMLNE
+1587 QQAYKTRMLNE
-1598 YQDPRDRL
+1598 YQDPRDRA

-1611 NRQNWINALEKFNV
+1611 NRQNWINALEKFNI

-1649 NDADVLKASQDYQAL
+1649 NDAKVLLAQQKYQQL

-1675 AWDTAQYKALIDAQ
+1675 AYDTDEYRALVDAQ
-1689 KKAGA
+1689 KEAGA

-1706 NNPGFKYSTPTYKK
+1706 SNPGFKYK

-1729 KFNTKEFYNTVRHSI
+1729 KFNTKEFYNTIRHSI
-1744 NTATKQGGDL
+1744 NTATKQSGDL
-1754 GKLINTLFK
+1754 SKLINTLFK

>member
-17 EDFVRAITDPDKFK
+17 ADFVRAITDPDKFK

-64 EINDMHQVVDDTGAR
+64 EINDMHQIVDDTGAR

-117 DKSLKSIPSITSYL
+117 DKSLKSIPSVTSYL

-212 LGITSDYISNAL
+212 LGITSDYIGNAL
-224 ATKDLSTTQEQ
+224 ATKDLSTMV
-235 SSENDQASPSQNSNS
+235 
-250 EGITDEQLLA
+250 
-260 LESNKDLADLAQ
+260 ADADTGSAQ
-272 ANPAK
+272 AQTTEGDPTK
-277 RAEYIAQARER
+277 GFSEEELARY
-288 LANQITLSEQE
+288 NTMTPEQ
-299 AQRNTRAYQDKI
+299 
-311 AAQKQQQY
+311 QQQY
-319 NQEMLN
+319 LAQRQQIINLNNEEALTKNQAEIDAANKRREDEAFTN
-325 WYNSQTFKPEY
+325 WLKANGYYSPK
-336 TAQLGS
+336 AQAT
-342 SYVGTPGGGAV
+342 SYVSSRLMQSSMV
-353 STYLDSLN
+353 DSKGKRL
-361 FSDKDFEMNSPRTI
+361 EGPAI
-375 SAIATSTKFK
+375 SNAKEWDIATGKNSFGDGWDNFIHGDLTPDIHKVYSLK
-385 KPEIRTVKTNLGS
+385 NADRHTTNGDVAIRS
-398 QTVTLNN
+398 
-405 KLDVLAYML
+405 KLDWLNY
-414 QFNAKNNPNFKR
+414 NFQLLLDTGAINKIGD
-426 YFTDVSSAAG
+426 DVSFYVGASKG
-436 KSAGSIYRI
+436 TVWR
-445 NALKGADGSYVY
+445 LKNSKRSSDGTYMY
-457 VRRNG
+457 MRKRG
-462 NNYEFYRS
+462 NNLEFYRS
-470 KPMDILYKEH
+470 KSWNDLRNNEYKKHINKHQFGGGIFGGQTKLREQYSKDLKARQDAIKSQKKMQQSSVERTPLQGQRDPNKIKAGQRELGNLGQLTTTDKFQIAGIFTDIGSTVSSFFGPAGNLVGAGAGVVGTGLHAIADFNDPSVSKAEAFTNLGTNLLFDAAGAVPILGSYGKLAKLGRVGKALQNNARLYK
-480 LARKHKLGGVITKFQ
+480 LVLGTVTAPGIIQAAPNAANAVKKLVKDPTTIT
-495 QGGAAAYN
+495 ADELRDLSTA
-503 AKLKQRQQQVQK
+503 V
-515 AKEQQ
+515 
-520 IQSQPQQPPL
+520 
-530 GRSSIKSMGKN
+530 SIATGMIKVAPNHDKIRTTNPNYGKN
-541 TNTLTT
+541 VTVHTNKGKQTIS
-547 ADKIAIGAAATDFLA
+547 AKDYESIMDKTKNPTMRARNEALAATTKVDGIQFDNGIFHNYA
-562 SFTANP
+562 PYARGSFWE
-568 IANGA
+568 GA
-573 GTLLTTG
+573 YGNFPG
-580 ADIASD
+580 IKFISRFNNASD
-586 ISHGASFGQA
+586 
-596 AGNAAMNLGMGLIGF
+596 
-611 IPGLGTATKAKKL
+611 PETKYIFRPA
-624 KKILQVSSG
+624 
-633 AVQAYFIANNFN
+633 
-645 EGVKSLGKVLD
+645 KSLKH
-656 GSATVQDY
+656 Q
-664 KNLIY
+664 N
-669 GLQGAKG
+669 
-676 ASNSVINAAKRRGA
+676 
-690 AKVIKELPDKFN
+690 
-702 AGEAKYTFKNN
+702 
-713 GKETQRLTQ
+713 
-722 AQVKELQEKGSEGVS
+722 
-737 DEIKQLLNGVAVKPS
+737 QL
-752 KTIETKL
+752 
-759 GISWTKKQK
+759 
-768 PIEYQYKPKGEIQKL
+768 
-783 LDDLQ
+783 
-788 IQSQKSSMWNPG
+788 
-800 RQDYLSMTS
+800 
-809 EHNWSLPSI
+809 
-818 SIGLGKNSTKEVIK
+818 
-832 RGKQSSKPNTTPESQ
+832 
-847 PTITNNPEKPLQTH
+847 TITNNPEKPLQTH
-861 TITPEQQKKD
+861 NITPEQQKKD
-871 IELLRKRFMSEEPLP
+871 IELLRKRFMSDKPLP

-905 QEIKDLEAEQQI
+905 QEIKDLEAEQQS
-917 KRFMRNYR
+917 KRFMRDLY
-925 KQYKPQDQV
+925 KQQKPQDQI

-939 DALQKDLSERKALA
+939 DALQKDLSERKSLA
-953 EDLANAQQ
+953 KDLADAQQ
-961 EVEQARAYTQSK
+961 EIKQAKANTQFKIDLAEGNARAK
-973 IRWDEG
+973 D
-979 EAMAKKLP
+979 LP
-987 VPSARVIVTPE
+987 VPSARVVITPE
-998 SVRTQV
+998 SVRTQA
-1004 NRQFAM
+1004 NREFALN
-1010 SWVPDKRK
+1010 WK
-1018 PALKGAARAK
+1018 PIEFKPELKGADRSK
-1028 KQAMYQNLFQPP
+1028 KQAMYEHLFPP
-1040 AVRQGTGSPVQH
+1040 FAERQGTGSAIQH
-1052 TTRKSLERLQKMQ
+1052 TTRKSLERRQKMQ
-1065 DAVQQEFLE
+1065 NAVQQEFLE
-1074 RQRKQNAIILSPTES
+1074 RQRRQNAIILSPTES

-1097 FSPVLTNLDNQGR
+1097 FSPVLTNLDSQGR
-1110 ASGLRAKPSK
+1110 ASGLRAKPSRT
-1120 ADVKSVKSS
+1120 DVKSVKSS

-1140 QKATEVM
+1140 QKASEVM
-1147 EAFGNTKNNN
+1147 EAFGNTKSNN

-1205 KQGGVIKAQGGVKL
+1205 KQGGIIKAQGGVKL
-1219 NNIWAGKNQNYGYN
+1219 NNIWAGKNQDYGYN

-1255 DNATKQYADYVMKNV
+1255 DDATKQYADYVMKNV

-1296 NTGYQNAGNTLNYI
+1296 NTGYQNAGNTLNYT

-1327 GLINFTRPAKALA
+1327 GLINFTRPNKALA

-1347 DPSKAYIDNALG
+1347 NPSKAYIDNALG

-1369 TDPGIK
+1369 TDSGIK
-1375 TGGFGDWGK
+1375 AGGFGDWGK

-1426 LQETPKKDGSV
+1426 PQETPKKDGSV
-1437 TNPDIGK
+1437 TTPGIGK

-1450 GKEYLSKLTSNPG
+1450 GKEYLAKLTSNPG
-1463 NLYNVVETGK
+1463 NLYNAVETGK

-1488 APNFVI
+1488 APNYVI

-1509 QNAYHNRAA
+1509 QNAYHSKAA
-1518 ETVNQTSRPLT
+1518 EAMNQTSRPLT

-1553 NIERNTWL
+1553 NAERNTQL
-1561 ESQKQQSNHAGL
+1561 EGQKQQSYKAGL

-1587 KQAYATRMLNE
+1587 QQAYKTRLINE
-1598 YQDPRDRL
+1598 YQDPRDRI
-1606 RALAT
+1606 RGFAT

-1649 NDADVLKASQDYQAL
+1649 NDAKVLLAQQKYQQL

-1675 AWDTAQYKALIDAQ
+1675 ASDTPEYKTLVEAQ
-1689 KKAGA
+1689 KEAGV

-1706 NNPGFKYSTPTYKK
+1706 RNPGFKYK

-1729 KFNTKEFYNTVRHSI
+1729 KFNTKEFYNTIRHSI
-1744 NTATKQGGDL
+1744 NTATKQSGDL
-1754 GKLINTLFK
+1754 SKLINTLFK

>member
-17 EDFVRAITDPDKFK
+17 ADFVRAITDPDKFK

-64 EINDMHQVVDDTGAR
+64 EINDMHQIVDDTGAR

-117 DKSLKSIPSITSYL
+117 DKSLKSIPSVTSYL

-212 LGITSDYISNAL
+212 LGITSDYIGNAL

-235 SSENDQASPSQNSNS
+235 SSENDQASASQNSNS
-250 EGITDEQLLA
+250 EGITDEQLLS

-288 LANQITLSEQE
+288 LSNQITLGEQE

-311 AAQKQQQY
+311 AAQEQQQY

-361 FSDKDFEMNSPRTI
+361 FSDKDFELNSPRTI

-385 KPEIRTVKTNLGS
+385 KPEIRTVKTNLGN
-398 QTVTLNN
+398 QTITLNN

-426 YFTDVSSAAG
+426 YFTDVSSATG

-457 VRRNG
+457 VRKNG

-503 AKLKQRQQQVQK
+503 AKLKQRQQQIQK

-520 IQSQPQQPPL
+520 IQSQPQQVPF
-530 GRSSIKSMGKN
+530 GRSSVKSMGKN

-547 ADKIAIGAAATDFLA
+547 ADKIAIGTAAADFLA

-573 GTLLTTG
+573 GTILTTG
-580 ADIASD
+580 ADLASD
-586 ISHGASFGQA
+586 ISHGASLGQA

-656 GSATVQDY
+656 GSASVQDY

-669 GLQGAKG
+669 GLQGVKG
-676 ASNSVINAAKRRGA
+676 VSSSVINTAKRRGA

-702 AGEAKYTFKNN
+702 AGEARYTFKSN

-722 AQVKELQEKGSEGVS
+722 AQVKELQEKGSAGVS
-737 DEIKQLLNGVAVKPS
+737 DKTRQLLNGLIIKPS
-752 KTIETKL
+752 KKKF
-759 GISWTKKQK
+759 GITQTSR

-832 RGKQSSKPNTTPESQ
+832 RAKQSPKPNV
-847 PTITNNPEKPLQTH
+847 
-861 TITPEQQKKD
+861 TPEQKKRD
-871 IELLRKRFMSEEPLP
+871 IELLRKRFTSNEPLP
-886 IDNATRKAYEHY
+886 INNATRKAYEHY

-905 QEIKDLEAEQQI
+905 QEIKDLESGQRDTRI
-917 KRFMRNYR
+917 MRN
-925 KQYKPQDQV
+925 QV
-934 YAERR
+934 IPDNLDYMQAKRV
-939 DALQKDLSERKALA
+939 ALQKDLSERKALA
-953 EDLANAQQ
+953 KDLADAQQ
-961 EVEQARAYTQSK
+961 EIKQAKAN
-973 IRWDEG
+973 
-979 EAMAKKLP
+979 
-987 VPSARVIVTPE
+987 
-998 SVRTQV
+998 TQV
-1004 NRQFAM
+1004 
-1010 SWVPDKRK
+1010 KI
-1018 PALKGAARAK
+1018 
-1028 KQAMYQNLFQPP
+1028 NL
-1040 AVRQGTGSPVQH
+1040 AEG
-1052 TTRKSLERLQKMQ
+1052 
-1065 DAVQQEFLE
+1065 
-1074 RQRKQNAIILSPTES
+1074 NA
-1089 RQGMYQQM
+1089 
-1097 FSPVLTNLDNQGR
+1097 
-1110 ASGLRAKPSK
+1110 RAKPSRT
-1120 ADVKSVKSS
+1120 DVKSVKSS

-1140 QKATEVM
+1140 QKASEVM
-1147 EAFGNTKNNN
+1147 EAFGNTKSNN

-1170 QSNKKKKTSRDNN
+1170 WSNKKKKTSKNNN

-1205 KQGGVIKAQGGVKL
+1205 KQGGIIKAQGGVKL
-1219 NNIWAGKNQNYGYN
+1219 NNIWAGKNQDYGYN

-1240 GNQDVLSWMRTHYVG
+1240 GNWDVLSWMRTHYVG
-1255 DNATKQYADYVMKNV
+1255 DDATKQYADYVMKNV

-1296 NTGYQNAGNTLNYI
+1296 NTGYQNAGNTLNYT

-1327 GLINFTRPAKALA
+1327 GLINFTRPDKALA

-1347 DPSKAYIDNALG
+1347 NPSKAYIDNALG

-1369 TDPGIK
+1369 TDSGIK
-1375 TGGFGDWGK
+1375 AGGFGDWGK

-1426 LQETPKKDGSV
+1426 PQETPKKDGSV
-1437 TNPDIGK
+1437 TTPGIGK

-1450 GKEYLSKLTSNPG
+1450 GKEYLAKLTSNPG
-1463 NLYNVVETGK
+1463 NLYNAVETGK

-1488 APNFVI
+1488 APNYVI

-1509 QNAYHNRAA
+1509 QNAYHSKAA

-1553 NIERNTWL
+1553 NAERNTWL
-1561 ESQKQQSNHAGL
+1561 EGQKQQSYKAGL

-1587 KQAYATRMLNE
+1587 QQAYKTRMLNE
-1598 YQDPRDRL
+1598 YQDPRDRA

-1649 NDADVLKASQDYQAL
+1649 NDAKVLLAQQKYQQL

-1675 AWDTAQYKALIDAQ
+1675 ASDTPEYKALVEAQ
-1689 KKAGA
+1689 KEAGA

-1706 NNPGFKYSTPTYKK
+1706 SNPGFKYK

-1729 KFNTKEFYNTVRHSI
+1729 KFNTKEFYNTIRHSI
-1744 NTATKQGGDL
+1744 NTATKQSGDL
-1754 GKLINTLFK
+1754 SKLINTLFK

>member
-17 EDFVRAITDPDKFK
+17 ADFVRAITDPDKFK

-64 EINDMHQVVDDTGAR
+64 EINDMHQIVDDTGAR

-111 TASKPA
+111 TATKPA
-117 DKSLKSIPSITSYL
+117 DKSLKSVPSVTSYL

-184 NWDGVDKDA
+184 NWNGIDKDA

-212 LGITSDYISNAL
+212 LGITSDYINNAL
-224 ATKDLSTTQEQ
+224 ATKDLSTVVADADTGSTQAQTTEDDPTRGFSEEELARYNTMTPEQ
-235 SSENDQASPSQNSNS
+235 QQ
-250 EGITDEQLLA
+250 
-260 LESNKDLADLAQ
+260 
-272 ANPAK
+272 
-277 RAEYIAQARER
+277 EY
-288 LANQITLSEQE
+288 L
-299 AQRNTRAYQDKI
+299 AQRNAAISLNNEKFLAQNQADIDRANKEKEDTAFKNWLVANGYYSPKAQATSYVSSRLMQSSMVDSKGKRLEGPAVKSGKEFDKATNI
-311 AAQKQQQY
+311 NSFTPQEWDNFIHGDLTSDIHNTYSLKNADRHTTNGNVAIKSKLDWLNYNFQQLLDTGK
-319 NQEMLN
+319 LN
-325 WYNSQTFKPEY
+325 EI
-336 TAQLGS
+336 GDDVS
-342 SYVGTPGGGAV
+342 SYVGASKGTIWRLKNSKRNSDG
-353 STYLDSLN
+353 TY
-361 FSDKDFEMNSPRTI
+361 M
-375 SAIATSTKFK
+375 
-385 KPEIRTVKTNLGS
+385 
-398 QTVTLNN
+398 
-405 KLDVLAYML
+405 YMR
-414 QFNAKNNPNFKR
+414 KR
-426 YFTDVSSAAG
+426 
-436 KSAGSIYRI
+436 
-445 NALKGADGSYVY
+445 
-457 VRRNG
+457 G
-462 NNYEFYRS
+462 NNLEFYRS
-470 KPMDILYKEH
+470 KSWGDLRNNEYK
-480 LARKHKLGGVITKFQ
+480 KHISKHQWGGGISSGQ
-495 QGGAAAYN
+495 
-503 AKLKQRQQQVQK
+503 AKLREQYSKDLKARQDAIKKQT
-515 AKEQQ
+515 
-520 IQSQPQQPPL
+520 IQSQPQQVPF
-530 GRSSIKSMGKN
+530 GRSSVKSMGEN

-547 ADKIAIGAAATDFLA
+547 ADKIAIGAAAADFLA

-568 IANGA
+568 VANGT
-573 GTLLTTG
+573 GTILTTG
-580 ADIASD
+580 ADLASD

-596 AGNAAMNLGMGLIGF
+596 ARNAAMNLGMGLIGF

-633 AVQAYFIANNFN
+633 AVQAYFIANNFK
-645 EGVKSLGKVLD
+645 EGVKSLSKVLD
-656 GSATVQDY
+656 GSASVQDY

-676 ASNSVINAAKRRGA
+676 ASNSIINTAKRRGA
-690 AKVIKELPDKFN
+690 ARAIKQLPDKFN
-702 AGEAKYTFKNN
+702 AGEARYTFKNN

-768 PIEYQYKPKGEIQKL
+768 PIEYQYKPKEEIQKL

-832 RGKQSSKPNTTPESQ
+832 RAKQSPKSNAISQNQ
-847 PTITNNPEKPLQTH
+847 PTITNNPENPLQTH
-861 TITPEQQKKD
+861 IITPEQQKKD
-871 IELLRKRFMSEEPLP
+871 IELLRKRFMSDKPLP

-905 QEIKDLEAEQQI
+905 QEIRDLEAEQQA
-917 KRFMRNYR
+917 KRFMRDQY
-925 KQYKPQDQV
+925 KQQKPQDQI

-939 DALQKDLSERKALA
+939 DALQKDLSERKSLA
-953 EDLANAQQ
+953 KDLADAQQ
-961 EVEQARAYTQSK
+961 EIKQAKANTQFKINLAEGNARAK
-973 IRWDEG
+973 D
-979 EAMAKKLP
+979 LP
-987 VPSARVIVTPE
+987 IPSARVIVTPE
-998 SVRTQV
+998 SVRTQA
-1004 NRQFAM
+1004 NREFALN
-1010 SWVPDKRK
+1010 WEPIEFK
-1018 PALKGAARAK
+1018 PKLKGAARSK
-1028 KQAMYQNLFQPP
+1028 KQAMYERLFPP
-1040 AVRQGTGSPVQH
+1040 FAERQGTGSAIQH
-1052 TTRKSLERLQKMQ
+1052 TTRKSLERRRKMQ
-1065 DAVQQEFLE
+1065 NAVQQEFLE
-1074 RQRKQNAIILSPTES
+1074 RQRRQNAIILSPTES

-1097 FSPVLTNLDNQGR
+1097 FSPVLTNLDSQGR
-1110 ASGLRAKPSK
+1110 ASGLRAKPSR
-1120 ADVKSVKSS
+1120 ADVKSTKSS

-1140 QKATEVM
+1140 QKASEVM
-1147 EAFGNTKNNN
+1147 EAFGNTKSNN

-1205 KQGGVIKAQGGVKL
+1205 KQGGIIKAQ
-1219 NNIWAGKNQNYGYN
+1219 
-1233 TYLNRIF
+1233 
-1240 GNQDVLSWMRTHYVG
+1240 S
-1255 DNATKQYADYVMKNV
+1255 
-1270 NDRNT
+1270 
-1275 YGVNNYNNDSTYVA
+1275 
-1289 NKGINTF
+1289 
-1296 NTGYQNAGNTLNYI
+1296 
-1310 LFGNNTKD
+1310 
-1318 YTDKKGVAY
+1318 
-1327 GLINFTRPAKALA
+1327 
-1340 TGDSYNA
+1340 
-1347 DPSKAYIDNALG
+1347 
-1359 LQTYSRVASL
+1359 
-1369 TDPGIK
+1369 GIK
-1375 TGGFGDWGK
+1375 TGVKVNPKTTWFDAVWSQNVNHILRGLSDNNYYTWLNSMQDKHGDLHKNAGTNFQTTPYNDKSVGDYQNLYKTGYNGEWKDNNIGYNSLGIMHAQNLGRYDLYGNTKRTSGDWNIDANHRYKTDSSYSQITDDRRLLGRKGDFTDEQLASVTEAFKNKGYNFALGK
-1384 YWKEQGNTGAYYY
+1384 NDYYY
-1397 IAPGDTSGKGQWIP
+1397 LSPIEKSEQ
-1411 TKDKT
+1411 
-1416 LNGYQDFEAA
+1416 NQN
-1426 LQETPKKDGSV
+1426 TPKKDGSV

-1450 GKEYLSKLTSNPG
+1450 GKEYLAKLTSNPG
-1463 NLYNVVETGK
+1463 NLYNAVETGK

-1488 APNFVI
+1488 APNYVI

-1509 QNAYHNRAA
+1509 QNAYHNKAA

-1553 NIERNTWL
+1553 NAERNTWL
-1561 ESQKQQSNHAGL
+1561 EGQKQQSYKAGL

-1587 KQAYATRMLNE
+1587 QQAYKTRMLNE
-1598 YQDPRDRL
+1598 YQDPRDRA

-1649 NDADVLKASQDYQAL
+1649 NDAKVLLAQQKYQQL

-1675 AWDTAQYKALIDAQ
+1675 AYDTDEYRALVDAQ
-1689 KKAGA
+1689 KEAGA
-1694 KYYNNMYQVYGI
+1694 RYYNNMYQVYGI
-1706 NNPGFKYSTPTYKK
+1706 SNPGFRYK

-1729 KFNTKEFYNTVRHSI
+1729 KFNTKEFYNTIRHSI
-1744 NTATKQGGDL
+1744 NTATKQSGDL
-1754 GKLINTLFK
+1754 SKLINTLFK

>member
-17 EDFVRAITDPDKFK
+17 ADFVRAITDPDKFR

-64 EINDMHQVVDDTGAR
+64 EINDMHQIVDDTGAR

-111 TASKPA
+111 TATKPA
-117 DKSLKSIPSITSYL
+117 NKSLKSIPSVTSYL

-153 NGVYGIANRS
+153 NGVYGIANRT

-184 NWDGVDKDA
+184 NWDGVDKDS

-212 LGITSDYISNAL
+212 LGITSDYINNAL
-224 ATKDLSTTQEQ
+224 ATKDLSTMVADSDTGSTQA
-235 SSENDQASPSQNSNS
+235 QASDDPTRGFS
-250 EGITDEQLLA
+250 EEELARYNTMTPEQQQQYL
-260 LESNKDLADLAQ
+260 
-272 ANPAK
+272 
-277 RAEYIAQARER
+277 
-288 LANQITLSEQE
+288 
-299 AQRNTRAYQDKI
+299 AQRNAAINLNNEKFLAQNQADIDKANKEKEDNAFKNWLI
-311 AAQKQQQY
+311 ANGYYSPKAQASSYVPFRLAQTSMVDPKGKRLQAPAISNAGEWDIATDKNSFGDEWDNFIHGDLTPDIHKVYSLKNADRHTTNGDVAIRSKLDWLNY
-319 NQEMLN
+319 N
-325 WYNSQTFKPEY
+325 F
-336 TAQLGS
+336 QLLVDTGEINKIGDDVS
-342 SYVGTPGGGAV
+342 SYVGA
-353 STYLDSLN
+353 STGTVWRLKNSKRS
-361 FSDKDFEMNSPRTI
+361 SDGT
-375 SAIATSTKFK
+375 
-385 KPEIRTVKTNLGS
+385 
-398 QTVTLNN
+398 
-405 KLDVLAYML
+405 YMYMR
-414 QFNAKNNPNFKR
+414 KR
-426 YFTDVSSAAG
+426 
-436 KSAGSIYRI
+436 
-445 NALKGADGSYVY
+445 
-457 VRRNG
+457 G
-462 NNYEFYRS
+462 NNLEFYRS
-470 KPMDILYKEH
+470 KSWNDLRNNEYKKHINKHQFGGGIFGGQTKLREQYSKD
-480 LARKHKLGGVITKFQ
+480 LKARQDAIKK
-495 QGGAAAYN
+495 
-503 AKLKQRQQQVQK
+503 
-515 AKEQQ
+515 QQ
-520 IQSQPQQPPL
+520 IQSQPQQVPF
-530 GRSSIKSMGKN
+530 GRSSVKSMGKN

-547 ADKIAIGAAATDFLA
+547 ADKIAIGAAAADFLA
-562 SFTANP
+562 SFTANS
-568 IANGA
+568 IANGT
-573 GTLLTTG
+573 GTILTTG
-580 ADIASD
+580 ADLASD
-586 ISHGASFGQA
+586 ISHGVSFGQA
-596 AGNAAMNLGMGLIGF
+596 AGNAAMNLGMGLVGF

-633 AVQAYFIANNFN
+633 AVQAYFIANNFK
-645 EGVKSLGKVLD
+645 EGVKSLSKVLD
-656 GSATVQDY
+656 GSASVQDY

-676 ASNSVINAAKRRGA
+676 ASSSVINTAKRRGA

-702 AGEAKYTFKNN
+702 AGEARYTFKSN
-713 GKETQRLTQ
+713 GKETQRLTK

-737 DEIKQLLNGVAVKPS
+737 NEIKQLLNGVVVKPS
-752 KTIETKL
+752 ETINTKL
-759 GISWTKKQK
+759 GVSWTKKQN

-788 IQSQKSSMWNPG
+788 IQSQKSSMLNPG

-818 SIGLGKNSTKEVIK
+818 SIGLGKNSVKEVIK
-832 RGKQSSKPNTTPESQ
+832 RGKQLSRPNVINEAPNSHSKSE
-847 PTITNNPEKPLQTH
+847 
-861 TITPEQQKKD
+861 ITPAVTKPTATTTRVSQYSYTPGNVQPSFTPYLSKGKTY
-871 IELLRKRFMSEEPLP
+871 LFEPS
-886 IDNATRKAYEHY
+886 T
-898 RKRPMTD
+898 
-905 QEIKDLEAEQQI
+905 
-917 KRFMRNYR
+917 
-925 KQYKPQDQV
+925 KPQSTSV
-934 YAERR
+934 NNSN
-939 DALQKDLSERKALA
+939 KP
-953 EDLANAQQ
+953 
-961 EVEQARAYTQSK
+961 TQ
-973 IRWDEG
+973 R
-979 EAMAKKLP
+979 
-987 VPSARVIVTPE
+987 
-998 SVRTQV
+998 
-1004 NRQFAM
+1004 N
-1010 SWVPDKRK
+1010 
-1018 PALKGAARAK
+1018 
-1028 KQAMYQNLFQPP
+1028 
-1040 AVRQGTGSPVQH
+1040 
-1052 TTRKSLERLQKMQ
+1052 
-1065 DAVQQEFLE
+1065 
-1074 RQRKQNAIILSPTES
+1074 
-1089 RQGMYQQM
+1089 
-1097 FSPVLTNLDNQGR
+1097 
-1110 ASGLRAKPSK
+1110 
-1120 ADVKSVKSS
+1120 
-1129 EYKQQQKQSRQ
+1129 
-1140 QKATEVM
+1140 
-1147 EAFGNTKNNN
+1147 
-1157 TKGHNKNTNLPHK
+1157 NKN
-1170 QSNKKKKTSRDNN
+1170 NKKKSKK
-1183 IKRRQDGGVLYD
+1183 KRKHLDGGVLYD

-1205 KQGGVIKAQGGVKL
+1205 KQGGVIKAKGGVRL
-1219 NNIWAGKNQNYGYN
+1219 NNIWAGKNQDYGYN
-1233 TYLNRIF
+1233 TYLNRIY
-1240 GNQDVLSWMRTHYVG
+1240 QDNDMLSWMRTHYMG

-1270 NDRNT
+1270 NGRSKYHINDFNNNST
-1275 YGVNNYNNDSTYVA
+1275 YIANND
-1289 NKGINTF
+1289 INTF
-1296 NTGYQNAGNTLNYI
+1296 NTEFQNNGNTSNYI
-1310 LFGNNTKD
+1310 LFGNSTKD
-1318 YTDKKGVAY
+1318 YTNKKGVAY
-1327 GLINFTRPAKALA
+1327 GLINFTRPNKALA

-1369 TDPGIK
+1369 TDSGIK

-1411 TKDKT
+1411 TTDKT

-1426 LQETPKKDGSV
+1426 PQETPKKDGSV

-1463 NLYNVVETGK
+1463 NLYNAVETGK

-1488 APNFVI
+1488 APNYVI

-1509 QNAYHNRAA
+1509 QNAYHSKAA
-1518 ETVNQTSRPLT
+1518 EIMNQTSRPLT

-1561 ESQKQQSNHAGL
+1561 EGQKQQSYKAGL
-1573 YNMESAVDTANANA
+1573 YNMESAVDIANANA
-1587 KQAYATRMLNE
+1587 QQAYKTRMLNE
-1598 YQDPRDRL
+1598 YQDPRDRV

-1625 IDPYVERKNA
+1625 MDPYVERKNA

-1649 NDADVLKASQDYQAL
+1649 NDAKVLLAQQKYQQL

-1675 AWDTAQYKALIDAQ
+1675 AYDTDEYRALVDAQ
-1689 KKAGA
+1689 KEAGA

-1706 NNPGFKYSTPTYKK
+1706 SNPGFKYSTPLFQK

-1729 KFNTKEFYNTVRHSI
+1729 KFNTKEFYNTIRHSI
-1744 NTATKQGGDL
+1744 NTATKQSGDL
-1754 GKLINTLFK
+1754 SKLINTLFK